1 MVLKFDMDLINGLYD
16 TFSLVRFG
24 VQLMFRMLALRPSS
38 TIITKLQKLSSHRV
52 RRWEVSNES
61 GLADLKQENKAGG
74 RS

>member
-24 VQLMFRMLALRPSS
+24 VQLFRMLALRPSS